1 MQILKME
8 KLSITGKNKYMK
20 NVLGVNFGHDS
31 SACLIIDGVIVN
43 AIEEEKMSRIKQDI
57 GWPKLAIDRILLE
70 NNLKKEDIHLF
81 ALENVFPTQ
90 LGKNEILYRFSKKNI
105 FKYFE
110 YFERCLQ
117 FIFSFDRINKKK
129 NHDLIKDT
137 IKTMGFKNAEIE
149 YHDHHLSHAA
159 SAFYTAPFKSD
170 LIITSDGRGGM
181 FSFNFY
187 QPNKDGLQ
195 LLHSN
200 SYRESIGV
208 FYSNVT
214 ELLGFRANRHEGKI
228 TGLAAYGK
236 QSKLVD
242 DFRSLFK
249 FSSKGF
255 ERYPYGNIDLLWKD
269 SQIRKKM
276 NLSDKIN
283 LYTSSSKISMDFG
296 KRNLLLKERMKEMIK
311 GYSNEDI
318 AFACQKI
325 AEEVTINEFIRICK
339 LNNLKSLKISLA
351 GGVFANVRLNQLLF
365 ETEFVDNI
373 FIHPAMNDSGIAL
386 GNAVLSD
393 VKYNKEHISYNYY
406 SIKHTLLGANFTKEL
421 ELFTENFN
429 NDKISMKK
437 MKNPA
442 VDIAKLLYENK
453 IIGLW
458 NGSMEWGPRALGS
471 RSIILNT
478 FNKEVNQTLNDR
490 LNRTEFMPFAPVVL
504 DKKAKEYFPSFDNNV
519 PAARY
524 MTLTYDT
531 NIKYHEM
538 LQATVHVDGTAR
550 PQVIERNDSELYYD
564 ILDEFLKLSNCGAL
578 VNTSFNA
585 HEEPILST
593 PETAINSLINNR
605 VDYLVMENFL
615 FHIKKD

>member
-1 MQILKME
+1 ME

-57 GWPKLAIDRILLE
+57 GWPKLAIERILLE
-70 NNLKKEDIHLF
+70 NNLKKEDISLI

-90 LGKNEILYRFSKKNI
+90 LGKNEILYRFSKNKL
-105 FKYFE
+105 FKYLE
-110 YFERCLQ
+110 YFERFLQ
-117 FIFSFDRINKKK
+117 FIFKHDRINNKK
-129 NHDLIKDT
+129 NHNIIKET
-137 IKTMGFKNAEIE
+137 IRNNGFKNSLIE

-170 LIITSDGRGGM
+170 LVITSDGRGGI

-187 QPNKDGLQ
+187 QISKEGLQ

-200 SYRESIGV
+200 SYKESVGV
-208 FYSNVT
+208 FYSNIT
-214 ELLGFRANRHEGKI
+214 ELLGFKANRHEGKI

-236 QSKLVD
+236 QSKLVNE
-242 DFRSLFK
+242 FRSLFK
-249 FSSKGF
+249 FNSNGY
-255 ERYPYGNIDLLWKD
+255 ERYPYNNIDFLWKN
-269 SQIRKKM
+269 SHIRKTL

-283 LYTSSSKISMDFG
+283 LYTSSSKTSMDFG
-296 KRNLLLKERMKEMIK
+296 IRNLLLKEKMSKMIEGHSKE
-311 GYSNEDI
+311 DV

-325 AEEVTINEFIRICK
+325 AEEVTINDFVRICRS
-339 LNNLKSLKISLA
+339 NNLKSLNIALA

-393 VKYNKEHISYNYY
+393 LKNNVEKSYNSYK
-406 SIKHTLLGANFTKEL
+406 IEHTLLGANFSDEL
-421 ELFTENFN
+421 KIFVENFK
-429 NDKISMKK
+429 NDKIIMKK
-437 MKNPA
+437 MSRPA
-442 VDIAKLLYENK
+442 VEIANLLFDNK

-458 NGSMEWGPRALGS
+458 NGSMEWGPRALGA

-478 FNKEVNQTLNDR
+478 FNKQVNQTLNDR

-519 PAARY
+519 PAAKY

-531 NIKYHEM
+531 NVKYHDL

-550 PQVIERNDSELYYD
+550 PQVIERKDSELYYD
-564 ILDEFLKLSNCGAL
+564 ILDEFLKLSDCGAL

-605 VDYLVMENFL
+605 VDYLVMEDYL
-615 FHIKKD
+615 FSLK